1 MTPRDHSPPR
11 LLITAGPTLEPI
23 DAVRYLANR
32 SSGRM
37 GLALA
42 AAAAER
48 GHRTTLLLGPTPLQP
63 TDHTLL
69 RVVRFESMDDLE
81 AALHQQWPD
90 HDVLL
95 MAAAV
100 ADFRPARVRATK
112 VRRGDGP
119 FVLELATTPDLLSQ
133 LAPLSRPGQ
142 IRIGF
147 ALEEPGLLADAARRK
162 LREKS
167 AHAIVANP
175 LATMG
180 SDRVTATVFLPD
192 GTTLAPA
199 PALTKDEFARWLIDR
214 LGDIENHSH

>member
-1 MTPRDHSPPR
+1 
-11 LLITAGPTLEPI
+11 LITAGPTIEPI

-42 AAAAER
+42 AAAAEH
-48 GHRTTLLLGPTPLQP
+48 GHPTTLLLGPTPLQP
-63 TDHTLL
+63 SDHTRL
-69 RVVRFESMDDLE
+69 RVVRFESMDDLQ
-81 AALHQQWPD
+81 AALLHHWPD

-100 ADFRPARVRATK
+100 ADFRPTNVRAAK
-112 VRRGDGP
+112 MRRGDGP

-133 LAPLSRPGQ
+133 LAPLSRPDQ

-147 ALEEPGLLADAARRK
+147 ALEEPDLLADTARRK

-167 AHAIVANP
+167 VHAMVANP

-180 SDRVTATVFLPD
+180 SDRVTATVFLAD

-199 PALTKDEFARWLIDR
+199 PDLAKEEFATWLIAR
-214 LGDIENHSH
+214 LGDICDHAH